1 MKSFVIDFVVQ
12 GSSDFNTEHYVH
24 RESGI
29 HCESLYFGGE
39 KARRREGKKA
49 GPWVVASFIWTA
61 TDERDMVEAD
71 SNLSKSRPSFANVVL
86 SPPRKNM
93 CRV

>member
-24 RESGI
+24 RKSSI
-29 HCESLYFGGE
+29 HGESLYFGDE
-39 KARRREGKKA
+39 KA

-61 TDERDMVEAD
+61 THERDMVEAD
-71 SNLSKSRPSFANVVL
+71 SNLSKN
-86 SPPRKNM
+86 PPNTEENM